1 MQHVKELLPDLVH
14 VMQIVMVV
22 IIWKVVKLVMK
33 LVETPALTVTLM
45 VMVIPYHHA
54 IDIVFVIV

>member
-45 VMVIPYHHA
+45 VMVIPQHHVVQV
-54 IDIVFVIV
+54 IFVIV